1 MNIAFVRYLSLQL
14 SVHFRLVNYHYAR
27 TYEFAI
33 RLVQQR
39 LDVQC
44 SDKSLVAE
52 SNRYLA
58 SLIVRHH
65 HRENPF
71 CDFHFNQYFSDKFP
85 PRTLHPMHS
94 P

>member
-1 MNIAFVRYLSLQL
+1 MTIAFVRYLSLQL
-14 SVHFRLVNYHYAR
+14 TVHFRLVNYHYVR
-27 TYEFAI
+27 TYGFVI
-33 RLVQQR
+33 RLIQQK
-39 LDVQC
+39 LDIQC

-58 SLIVRHH
+58 SLIVRHY
-65 HRENPF
+65 HRENSF
-71 CDFHFNQYFSDKFP
+71 CDSYFNQHFSDRFP